1 MGVLSRKPRLV
12 KETPLKNNG
21 SVKVT
26 QAYLKKVY
34 YGTHRKNSTPPKLV
48 WQEAHSSGRG

>member
-34 YGTHRKNSTPPKLV
+34 HETHRKNSLPPKLV
-48 WQEAHSSGRG
+48 WQEAHSSGRD